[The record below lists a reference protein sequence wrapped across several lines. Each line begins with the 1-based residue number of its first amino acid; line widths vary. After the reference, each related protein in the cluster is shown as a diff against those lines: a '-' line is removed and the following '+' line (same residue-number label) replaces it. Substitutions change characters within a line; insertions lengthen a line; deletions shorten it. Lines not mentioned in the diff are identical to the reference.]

1 MHKISIGVDM
11 EGVTREHTLR
21 LENSALY
28 ISGVQG
34 VLFFEQNEA
43 MLQLDEGTLR
53 ILGEGLEL
61 IDLSIKNGNIV
72 IKGKVVELA
81 YGKAREK
88 GNFIKRLF
96 K

>member
-1 MHKISIGVDM
+1 M

-21 LENSALY
+21 LENNALY
-28 ISGVQG
+28 ISGIQG
-34 VLFFEQNEA
+34 VLYFEQNEV
-43 MLQLDEGTLR
+43 MLQLDESTLK

-61 IDLSIKNGNIV
+61 IDLSVKNGNIV
-72 IKGKVVELA
+72 IKGKVTELA

-88 GNFIKRLF
+88 GSIIKRLF